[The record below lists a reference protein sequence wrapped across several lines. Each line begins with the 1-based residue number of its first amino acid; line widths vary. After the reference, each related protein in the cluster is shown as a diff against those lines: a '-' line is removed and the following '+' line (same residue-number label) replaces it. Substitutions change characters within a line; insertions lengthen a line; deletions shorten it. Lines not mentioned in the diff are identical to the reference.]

1 MKVTMLASPPLSVAG
16 GHPHRAALANLMVV
30 TILAFLIQICKN
42 WKSWQS
48 TLYKLSRL
56 TDSVSYHHCL
66 PSSRTASS
74 PVSPSRNLDWKAN
87 IGELMSTSWPSIGL
101 EKQFPC
107 KNQIE
112 KMCLVL
118 VDNFSEQ
125 PVEVW
130 VLWIWFLSNANV
142 FTWGPR
148 LRTPWDCWQYRCWA

>member
-125 PVEVW
+125 PVEVR
-130 VLWIWFLSNANV
+130 VLCVERIHGFKL
-142 FTWGPR
+142 FK
-148 LRTPWDCWQYRCWA
+148 RTMGMAIDHCKDK